1 MCPLFFF
8 LQKHTT
14 VWSVLAG
21 KWDAA
26 ALRAFF
32 QFITVFPIPP
42 LFFFFFLPAGR
53 ERICTVFILFQF
65 CFEICKFL

>member
-1 MCPLFFF
+1 MSSVLF

-32 QFITVFPIPP
+32 QFITVFPIP
-42 LFFFFFLPAGR
+42 LFFACRQGKSMYSIYF
-53 ERICTVFILFQF
+53 VSIL
-65 CFEICKFL
+65 L